1 MLFAPV
7 MFLLL
12 AVMFPRRV
20 NPKMF
25 VGHRVVIVA
34 SVVDELANVA
44 SPVELRAP
52 LNHASP
58 VDVKRDVVALV
69 KLASPVNHDLPET
82 VSWVVDACGKVE
94 ADEFEVA
101 VKYGAETLEVAEIEE
116 AVSVPSKYPF
126 PATESFA
133 KGEVVPMPTLP
144 EDASILINSF
154 VPLDCKPPPLLNVK

>member
-69 KLASPVNHDLPET
+69 KLANPSNHDLPET
-82 VSWVVDACGKVE
+82 VSKVVE
-94 ADEFEVA
+94 AFVKVVSPVALRVPPIVAFPEVWRVPA
-101 VKYGAETLEVAEIEE
+101 VVLRTPT
-116 AVSVPSKYPF
+116 PS
-126 PATESFA
+126 
-133 KGEVVPMPTLP
+133 
-144 EDASILINSF
+144 
-154 VPLDCKPPPLLNVK
+154 PPVR